1 MSSTFAITRWDTFVV
16 NNHRVPAIYFSPT
29 IELKEFFKKNNYVCI
44 VEISGTSTIYDGK
57 KIVATVNLSSNVP
70 WPSSRPNFYAET
82 GWWVATLQSSNSGL
96 PSPGKLGDVAFY
108 GLN

>member
-1 MSSTFAITRWDTFVV
+1 MTTFGIKRWDTFVV
-16 NNHRVPAIYFSPT
+16 NNHRVPAIYFTPT
-29 IELKEFFKKNNYVCI
+29 LELMEFFKKNNYVC
-44 VEISGTSTIYDGK
+44 VAAISGTETVYDGK
-57 KIVATVNLSSNVP
+57 KMVATVNLSSNVP

-96 PSPGKLGDVAFY
+96 PAPGSLGRVSFI